1 MELKDRIAAARNHAE
16 LTQEQLAKAVK
27 LTQQAIARLESGLS
41 KESKRIT
48 QIAAA
53 CGVNAR
59 WLAEG
64 VGDMIE
70 RPAAANDDDWS
81 NIRFYTQSVGL
92 GNGREAVDYAEA
104 HKLKFRTSSLRRK
117 GLNPGALCVVYGTGD
132 SMLPRIHS
140 GDAILYDESDTKPRH
155 KTIFVIRRGKEYSA
169 KVCRILDDRVYF
181 EALNP
186 DGDHVWKE
194 MQRMDSKRDPIEILG
209 RVRWIGSWE
218 D

>member
-1 MELKDRIAAARNHAE
+1 MDFKRNLKRLREAAK
-16 LTQEQLAKAVK
+16 LTQEELALRAGYKSQSRIGNYESAK
-27 LTQQAIARLESGLS
+27 STREPALEELP
-41 KESKRIT
+41 K
-48 QIAAA
+48 
-53 CGVNAR
+53 
-59 WLAEG
+59 LAEAIG
-64 VGDMIE
+64 CSISDFFGEHSVRE
-70 RPAAANDDDWS
+70 TDWT
-81 NIRFYTQSVGL
+81 NIRAYPQAVGL
-92 GNGREAVDYAEA
+92 GNGREAAEYAEA
-104 HKLKFRTSSLRRK
+104 HKLKFRADSLRRK
-117 GLNPGALCVVYGTGD
+117 GLNPDALCVVYGKGD
-132 SMLPRIHS
+132 SMLPRIHD

-155 KTIFVIRRGKEYSA
+155 KTIFVIRRGHEYSA